1 MKIKLSTII
10 AVSVIVLLF
19 AGVAYTVTNRPAV
32 EAKQRGNQHKTISS
46 QEGPIEKKRLI
57 QRKQHEEQ
65 EHEAYEDHEHVLVNF
80 QGEVTEVDLAEGNS
94 FKIKT
99 EDNNVY
105 KVKVGSRWF
114 WEKEGID
121 ISKGDELLVRAV
133 KDEEENEDPH
143 YGAITIRN
151 ITTGKTATLR
161 TPEGKPLWW

>member
-1 MKIKLSTII
+1 MKIKLSTVI
-10 AVSVIVLLF
+10 AISIIVLLF
-19 AGVAYTVTNRPAV
+19 AGVAYAITNRPADEV
-32 EAKQRGNQHKTISS
+32 GQRGNQHETTSS

-57 QRKQHEEQ
+57 QKRDSG
-65 EHEAYEDHEHVLVNF
+65 EHEDREHVLVNF

-121 ISKGDELLVRAV
+121 ISEGDKLLVKAV
-133 KDEEENEDPH
+133 KDEEEDEDPH

-151 ITTGKTATLR
+151 ITTGKTTTLR
-161 TPEGKPLWW
+161 NPEGEPLWKNLD